1 MSQTTYSDSQDYRK
15 QLGLLLVN
23 GQVRASRVTPSTPSK
38 LSFASII
45 TAVLLYTGAL
55 ADPGGYSPYLGL
67 RWLTMSVAVAIGVVW
82 AAVTGNAVRRRI
94 LFASIAFAVVEIAS
108 AAASASPKVAA
119 FGLPGRRTGLMA
131 LALMFGAAY
140 TGCRVGR
147 NVKSLISLIRA
158 IAVLGLAVS
167 LPALLQRLGVALPG
181 ISTLGT
187 NSRVTGAFGSAAQL
201 GAVCA
206 LLLPATLWSAIDQAA
221 PSAWRSVASVS
232 AVFVALTLGLSGA
245 RAAWIGSAGSL
256 VLLTI
261 LVLRRQPRSVVSHLA
276 PGFVVLAGSIA
287 VVPSLRARFTGLGRL
302 SGGTVGGRRDIWSA
316 AIPAIRDRPILG
328 WGPDQSRT
336 GLLRHLP
343 SWFEERYGDSELVD
357 RAHSALL
364 DQLLWTGSVGLLALL
379 VLASLCV
386 GEIRRQAAETER
398 LVLSISVIA
407 FGGHL
412 LFNFPIPE
420 IDVLA
425 WFLVG
430 AAVGSAKPATAA
442 LASWSF
448 SRLALPVLLAIAGL
462 ATTVLSTRWL
472 VADHQLR
479 DGSAAETNRDIPAA
493 LHHYEAAAA
502 VAPEL
507 FEAREALTRAYVRFG
522 ATGKAPESAAGLARY
537 APGDPYVAELQLR
550 SNVQAALA
558 SGDQARGQ
566 QLVTDYEEL
575 TKMYPSRIPFRVGLA
590 LAELSAGS
598 IDRAREIATAASAVE
613 PLSANAELALSVI
626 ETKAGNQAAAAA
638 HRERAAERAASR

>member
-1 MSQTTYSDSQDYRK
+1 M
-15 QLGLLLVN
+15 
-23 GQVRASRVTPSTPSK
+23 RASRPNPTVARG
-38 LSFASII
+38 LSFATVI
-45 TAVLLYTGAL
+45 TGLLLYTGAL
-55 ADPGGYSPYLGL
+55 ADSGGYSPYLSL
-67 RWLTMSVAVAIGVVW
+67 RWFTMSLAVAIGVVW
-82 AAVTGNAVRRRI
+82 AALTGTVVRRRV
-94 LFASIAFAVVEIAS
+94 LFAALAFAAVEIAS
-108 AAASASPKVAA
+108 GAASASPQVAV
-119 FGLPGRRTGLMA
+119 FGLPGRRTGLIA

-147 NVKSLISLIRA
+147 NVKSLRSLIRA

-167 LPALLQRLGVALPG
+167 SPALFQRIGVALPG
-181 ISTLGT
+181 ISAVGT

-206 LLLPATLWSAIDQAA
+206 LILPAILWSAIDQTA
-221 PSAWRSVASVS
+221 PLTRRSVAYVS
-232 AVFVALTLGLSGA
+232 AVLVALTLGLSGA

-256 VLLTI
+256 
-261 LVLRRQPRSVVSHLA
+261 LVLRRQPPKLASRLA
-276 PGFVVLAGSIA
+276 PGLIVLAGSIA
-287 VVPSLRARFTGLGRL
+287 VVPSLRDRFTGLGRL
-302 SGGTVGGRRDIWSA
+302 SGGTVGGRRDIWSS

-357 RAHSALL
+357 RAHSVLL

-379 VLASLCV
+379 VLAALCV
-386 GEIRRQAAETER
+386 GEVRRQTAETER
-398 LVLSISVIA
+398 LVIAISVIA

-425 WFLVG
+425 WFLAG
-430 AAVGSAKPATAA
+430 AAVGSAKPETAA
-442 LASWSF
+442 PESWSF
-448 SRLALPVLLAIAGL
+448 SRLALPGPLAIAGL
-462 ATTVLSTRWL
+462 ATIVLSTRWL
-472 VADHQLR
+472 VADHRLR
-479 DGSAAETNRDIPAA
+479 EGSAAEANRDIPAA
-493 LHHYEAAAA
+493 LHHYEAAAS

-522 ATGKAPESAAGLARY
+522 ATGNAPESAAGLARY

-566 QLVTDYEEL
+566 QLAVAYDKL

-613 PLSANAELALSVI
+613 PRSANAELALSVI
-626 ETKAGNQAAAAA
+626 ESKAGNQAEAAA
-638 HRERAAERAASR
+638 HRQRAAERAASK

>member
-1 MSQTTYSDSQDYRK
+1 V
-15 QLGLLLVN
+15 LPLVN
-23 GQVRASRVTPSTPSK
+23 GQMRASRPNLTVSTG
-38 LSFASII
+38 LSFATAI
-45 TAVLLYTGAL
+45 TGVLLYTGAL
-55 ADPGGYSPYLGL
+55 ADPIGYSPYLSL
-67 RWLTMSVAVAIGVVW
+67 RWLTMSIAVAIGVVW
-82 AAVTGNAVRRRI
+82 AALTGTVVRRRL
-94 LFASIAFAVVEIAS
+94 LFSALAFAVAEIAS
-108 AAASASPKVAA
+108 AAVSASPQIAVL
-119 FGLPGRRTGLMA
+119 GLPGRRTGLIA

-140 TGCRVGR
+140 TGCGVGR
-147 NVKSLISLIRA
+147 NVQSLRSLIRA
-158 IAVLGLAVS
+158 ISGLGLAVS
-167 LPALLQRLGVALPG
+167 LPSLLQRLGIELPG
-181 ISTLGT
+181 IAALGT

-206 LLLPATLWSAIDQAA
+206 LILPATLWLAIDQSA
-221 PSAWRSVASVS
+221 PRLARSAASVS
-232 AVFVALTLGLSGA
+232 AVLVALTLGLSGA
-245 RAAWIGSAGSL
+245 RSAWIGSAGSL
-256 VLLTI
+256 LLLTI
-261 LVLRRQPRSVVSHLA
+261 VVLRRQPPGVVSRLT
-276 PGFVVLAGSIA
+276 PGLVVLAGSIA
-287 VVPSLRARFTGLGRL
+287 LVPSLRARLTGLGRL
-302 SGGTVGGRRDIWSA
+302 SGGTVGGRRDIWSS

-336 GLLRHLP
+336 GLLQHLP

-357 RAHSALL
+357 RAHSVLL

-379 VLASLCV
+379 ALAALFL

-398 LVLSISVIA
+398 VVIAISVVA

-420 IDVLA
+420 IDVVA
-425 WFLVG
+425 WFLAG

-442 LASWSF
+442 RPSRGF
-448 SRLALPVLLAIAGL
+448 SRLVLPVLLSIAGL

-472 VADHQLR
+472 VADHRLR
-479 DGSAAETNRDIPAA
+479 EGSAAEANRDIPAA
-493 LHHYEAAAA
+493 LHHYEAAAS

-522 ATGKAPESAAGLARY
+522 AIGKAPRSAAGLARY

-558 SGDQARGQ
+558 SGDTTWGQ
-566 QLVTDYEEL
+566 QLVTEYDKL

-638 HRERAAERAASR
+638 HRQRAAERAASR